1 MKIFAG
7 FEGRPLVVTYAYNSD
22 LSSVGLITFDL
33 GTCKIAIFHT
43 IKWDYC

>member
-7 FEGRPLVVTYAYNSD
+7 FEGRPLVVTDAYNSD
-22 LSSVGLITFDL
+22 FSSVGLIAFDL
-33 GTCKIAIFHT
+33 GTYKIAIFHT

>member
-22 LSSVGLITFDL
+22 LSSLGLIAFDL
-33 GTCKIAIFHT
+33 GTCKIATFHSMV
-43 IKWDYC
+43 WNNV